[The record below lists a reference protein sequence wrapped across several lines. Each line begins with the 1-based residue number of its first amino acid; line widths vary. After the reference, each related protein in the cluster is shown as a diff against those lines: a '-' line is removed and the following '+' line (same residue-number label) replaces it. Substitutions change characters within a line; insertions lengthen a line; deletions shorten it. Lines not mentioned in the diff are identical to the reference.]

1 MVLKGIIRSHRS
13 GGSWNPVAGCTVLTA
28 GCTNCYNMEN
38 VMGSMISLA
47 VGRFE
52 IEWGKNNG
60 FVDHSALFQPSD
72 LTQIPYYYAGGKVE
86 MQDGLSKPL
95 PLVIDRINLLGHTPA
110 TCEQE
115 FAALGAYHEMDQ
127 ERFSFSDLQ
136 RALAI
141 VDVTAMSPDYGEGG
155 EDFGKFFRR
164 EIFPRIGLEGI
175 VNDTRF
181 AQFDAAYAMENLS
194 AYTILH
200 LLAANPTAQS
210 LRVQWAFKDV
220 EEGGWAKRSDFI
232 RTVDQAA
239 RFLIV
244 TEGSSDAA
252 IIGKA
257 FRLLRPHIA
266 DFFDFV
272 DMEEG
277 YPFSGTGNVFRFVQ
291 GLISIRVL
299 NNVLVIYDNDAEGV
313 ANHERT
319 RALNLPSN
327 MRTMKLPDLPR
338 FERFPAVG
346 PNGTYEANI
355 NGQAAAIECYLHL
368 NDDARVRWS
377 SYNSKIGAYQGELIG
392 KEDYTRNFL
401 DQRRKEPSYRYE
413 NIEAV
418 LDLVV
423 REAVAMREAVTA
435 AAYAADYEDRLMSS

>member
-1 MVLKGIIRSHRS
+1 V
-13 GGSWNPVAGCTVLTA
+13 
-28 GCTNCYNMEN
+28 
-38 VMGSMISLA
+38 GSMISLG

-52 IEWGKNNG
+52 IDWGKNNG
-60 FVDHSALFQPSD
+60 FVDHSGLFQPGD
-72 LTQIPYYYAGGKVE
+72 LTKIPYYYAEGHVE
-86 MQDGLSKPL
+86 MREGLSKPL
-95 PLVIDRINLLGHTPA
+95 PLVIDRINLLGHTVA
-110 TCEQE
+110 TCKQE

-136 RALAI
+136 KALATT
-141 VDVTAMSPDYGEGG
+141 DVTTMSPEYGDGG

-164 EIFPRIGLEGI
+164 EIFPRIGLEAI
-175 VNDTRF
+175 VSDTKF

-200 LLAANPTAQS
+200 LLAANPSAES
-210 LRVQWAFKDV
+210 LDVRWAFNDV

-232 RTVDQAA
+232 RPVDQAS

-252 IIGKA
+252 VIGKA

-313 ANHERT
+313 ANYERT
-319 RALNLPSN
+319 QALNLPSN
-327 MRTMKLPDLPR
+327 MRTMKLPDLPC

-346 PNGTYEANI
+346 PNGTHDANI
-355 NGQAAAIECYLHL
+355 NGKAAAIECYLHL
-368 NDDARVRWS
+368 DDDARVRWS
-377 SYNSKIGAYQGELIG
+377 SFNGKIGAYQGELIS
-392 KEDYTRNFL
+392 KEGYTRNFL
-401 DQRRKEPSYRYE
+401 DQRQREKGYSYE
-413 NIEAV
+413 NIESV
-418 LDLVV
+418 LDLIVQ
-423 REAVAMREAVTA
+423 EAVAMREAVSA
-435 AAYAADYEDRLMSS
+435 AAYAADYEDRLMFS